1 MLTLVLLIASLPVFN
16 PPVHAAGNVYYVAE
30 NGNDSN
36 TGSQSS
42 PFKTIKKAADKVKAG
57 DTVLVKPGT
66 YMERSIIPSSSGTED
81 NMIVFRPVTKGT
93 VTIRHPETQFV
104 DDSSNANLTTSV
116 FDLSGRNYIQIEGF
130 SFKNYAYA
138 KASVKINGTG
148 NVVINNR
155 FEGLGNNRVN
165 NGNSTAVVYVE
176 GSHNVIRNN
185 YFNDIYGD
193 GVSTKANAN
202 NNLVTDNSY
211 LNFKGKPRGWAPTGS
226 FSSAM
231 GGEDPKETYPALN
244 NIFSFNYS
252 KDIKKQIWFD
262 RGASGNIILRN
273 EAYSG
278 ELLFFNESRSS
289 DNLVQENVASGMT
302 SSGFETAQYDTGST
316 FDTRWINNVVYNSK
330 AGFKIDKSFR
340 DELRNNISYNNTE
353 SNLSFTLTASGDQ
366 PREIDMK
373 ASQNNV
379 GGYRGGGPHVF
390 LNNMWSSDKGN
401 NAATPILYKNDRI
414 SVGMFR
420 AAVSELG
427 GVDGNPLFTD
437 PAAGNF
443 TLKDGSPAIGASDT
457 GLDIGAYAIYPKIP
471 VGYDENMA
479 LLEGVTVGFRYIIS
493 TLKKGTPLS
502 VEIILNKAP
511 TSAVSVNLVPVAGDA
526 QIGKDLSV
534 SAQTVKFAA
543 GERKKTITIG
553 MVDNASAKYDQL
565 ITFRLEHPSGA
576 QVGPKNTHTIRVV
589 RDESVLPT
597 MVSVDDVN
605 ISTKFGVKPTLPK
618 TLEVTMSDGTK
629 RVSDVTW
636 DDFSEKMLALD
647 SFTVSGILAGD
658 GRDNRKPELANT
670 GDSNYTSPQNRKVKA
685 VANVSFVQTSPDFYA
700 VLVKTD
706 NYDNSFVEYTIRN
719 LTKSSKTATLK
730 IEFLNASGSVIQTAT
745 TTTNITLP
753 ALASPPKDVSG
764 KVDVVVPEG
773 LDIDKVTARVSLWS
787 GTKEIADSV
796 IFRLRHPDL
805 TRGLE
810 NWALKSKG
818 ASIVASAPGNSPNST
833 VPEVLIDGN
842 RQRGASN
849 AGRYQFSSGSLPA
862 DIVITLQEMKAVSVV
877 DVIGLLPDI
886 NENGS
891 RNDYVDVTMGATSNL
906 QLQNIKVEWLDGEE
920 WKLFGEIGSNNLAW
934 LRFSVED
941 PVVTDK
947 IKINYLKGSGSGD
960 PRTLEIQ
967 VWADAPLIHAEAPTI
982 TGQPQ
987 DQTVSMGS
995 NSPTLSVAAR

>member
-1 MLTLVLLIASLPVFN
+1 MLRKLENKSRYCGARRFVFGVLALVVLFASSLVYNLPVY
-16 PPVHAAGNVYYVAE
+16 AAGKVYYVSQ

-36 TGSQSS
+36 TGSESS
-42 PFKTIKKAADKVKAG
+42 PFKTIKKAAEMVKAG

-66 YMERSIIPSSSGTED
+66 YMEHSIIPYSSGTED

-104 DDSSNANLTTSV
+104 DDTSNANLTTSV
-116 FDLSGRNYIQIEGF
+116 FDLSVSGRGRNYIQIEGF
-130 SFKNYAYA
+130 RFYDYAYA

-155 FEGLGNNRVN
+155 FEKLGNNKLN
-165 NGNSTAVVYVE
+165 NGNSTSVIYVE

-185 YFNDIYGD
+185 YFDDIYGD
-193 GVSTKANAN
+193 GVGTKSNAN
-202 NNLVTDNSY
+202 NNLVTNNTY

-226 FSSAM
+226 FSTAM
-231 GGEDPKETYPALN
+231 TAEDPKETYPALDN
-244 NIFSFNYS
+244 VYGFNYS
-252 KDIKKQIWFD
+252 KNIKKQIWFD

-278 ELLFFNESRSS
+278 ELLYFNESRCS
-289 DNLVQENVASGMT
+289 DNLVQENIASGMT
-302 SSGFETAQYDTGST
+302 SSGFETAQYDTGSA

-330 AGFKIDKSFR
+330 GGFLIDKSFR
-340 DELRNNISYNNTE
+340 DEMRNNISYNNTE
-353 SNLSFTLTASGDQ
+353 SNLKFTHTASGDQ

-390 LNNMWSSDKGN
+390 RNNMWSSDKGN
-401 NAATPILYKNDRI
+401 NVATPILYKNDRI
-414 SVGMFR
+414 SVKMFR
-420 AAVSELG
+420 EAVGELG
-427 GVDGNPLFTD
+427 GVDGKPLFTD
-437 PAAGNF
+437 PAAGDF
-443 TLKDGSPAIGASDT
+443 TLKNGSSAIGASDT

-479 LLEGVTVGFRYIIS
+479 LLKDVTVGFRYITS
-493 TLKKGTPLS
+493 TLKKGTPLK
-502 VEIILNKAP
+502 VEITLNKAP
-511 TSAVSVNLVPVAGDA
+511 TSAVSVDLIPIAGDA

-534 SAQTVKFAA
+534 STQKVKFAA
-543 GERKKTITIG
+543 GERTKTITIN
-553 MVDNASAKYDQL
+553 MVANASAKYDQL
-565 ITFRLEHPSGA
+565 ITFRLENPSDA
-576 QVGPKNTHTIRVV
+576 QVGPKNIHTIRVV

-618 TLEVTMSDGTK
+618 TLEVTMSDDTK
-629 RVSDVTW
+629 RVADVTW
-636 DDFSEKMLALD
+636 DDFSKKMLALEP
-647 SFTVSGILAGD
+647 FTVSGILAGD
-658 GRDNRKPELANT
+658 GRDNRRPELANT

-685 VANVSFVQTSPDFYA
+685 VANVSFEQTSPDFYA

-706 NYDNSFVEYTIRN
+706 NYDNSFVDYTIRN
-719 LTKSSKTATLK
+719 LTKSSKTAILK
-730 IEFLNASGSVIQTAT
+730 IEFLDASGSVIQTAT

-764 KVDVVVPEG
+764 KVDIVVPKE
-773 LDIDKVTARVSLWS
+773 LDIDKVAARVSLWS
-787 GTKEIADSV
+787 GSKEIADSV

-805 TRGLE
+805 TRNLE

-818 ASIVASAPGNSPNST
+818 ASIVASAPGNNPNST

-842 RQRGASN
+842 LQRGAGN
-849 AGRYQFSSGSLPA
+849 AGRYQFSSSSLPA
-862 DIVITLQEMKAVSVV
+862 DIVINLKEKKAVSVV
-877 DVIGLLPDI
+877 DVIGLLSDK

-891 RNDYVDVTMGATSNL
+891 SNDYVDVTMGATSNL
-906 QLQNIKVEWLDGEE
+906 QLQNIKVEWLDGNE

-941 PVVTDK
+941 PVVTNK
-947 IKINYLKGSGSGD
+947 IRINYLKGSGSGD

-967 VWADAPLIHAEAPTI
+967 VWGEK
-982 TGQPQ
+982 
-987 DQTVSMGS
+987 
-995 NSPTLSVAAR
+995 